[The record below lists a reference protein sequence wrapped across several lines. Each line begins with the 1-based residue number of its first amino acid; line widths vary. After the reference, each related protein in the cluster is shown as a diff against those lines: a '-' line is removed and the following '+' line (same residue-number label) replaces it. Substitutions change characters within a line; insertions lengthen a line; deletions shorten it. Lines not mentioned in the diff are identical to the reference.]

1 MYIAAP
7 EYIWTIVAAILVAIF
22 MLLIQK
28 WYYNGKI
35 YRIKEVERK
44 AIVVCCHKIT
54 NSLNDILSNKNTTNK
69 KEEDSDEEDDDS
81 DLDDIVDDFLK

>member
-22 MLLIQK
+22 MLLVQK
-28 WYYNGKI
+28 WFYNGKF
-35 YRIKEVERK
+35 YRTKEADRQAILKCLITTIK
-44 AIVVCCHKIT
+44 
-54 NSLNDILSNKNTTNK
+54 SLNDILGNKNTTN

-81 DLDDIVDDFLK
+81 DIDDIVDDFFK

>member
-22 MLLIQK
+22 MLLVQRWFYFGKTYRTKEADRQAILK
-28 WYYNGKI
+28 WI
-35 YRIKEVERK
+35 
-44 AIVVCCHKIT
+44 IT
-54 NSLNDILSNKNTTNK
+54 TTKGLNDILSKTTNE

>member
-22 MLLIQK
+22 MLLVQK
-28 WYYNGKI
+28 WFYNGKI
-35 YRIKEVERK
+35 YRTKEEDRQ
-44 AIVVCCHKIT
+44 AILKFLIT
-54 NSLNDILSNKNTTNK
+54 TTKGLNDILGNKNTTNK

>member
-7 EYIWTIVAAILVAIF
+7 EYIWTIIAAILIAIF
-22 MLLIQK
+22 MLLVQK
-28 WYYNGKI
+28 WFYNGKI
-35 YRIKEVERK
+35 YRTKEEDRQ
-44 AIVVCCHKIT
+44 AILKFIV
-54 NSLNDILSNKNTTNK
+54 NLSKSMGDALSKTTNE